1 MLIIWLGALLVIV
14 GVLFLANSA
23 IWRGRLSGQGA
34 SPSAPAATLEPPRRG
49 MRFLGLDSNWP
60 GIVMIVV
67 LLRLMSGTRPSLDWR
82 YGLFLGVLL
91 FTIAFGWA
99 VQDVPTGA
107 MLAGAR
113 SYLKFIPFFLL
124 PAVHRFTPRQLQVQL
139 MVVLAFALLQ
149 TPLAFFQR
157 FVQFADA
164 MHTGDPVRGTG
175 PPAMGLTG
183 SVVVV
188 LA

>member
-1 MLIIWLGALLVIV
+1 MHWLVLALFFSILAVEYVVDRLQLIHPYFVLLPE
-14 GVLFLANSA
+14 L
-23 IWRGRLSGQGA
+23 LS
-34 SPSAPAATLEPPRRG
+34 
-49 MRFLGLDSNWP
+49 

-124 PAVHRFTPRQLQVQL
+124 PAVHRFTLDGRPATRIVLGAWHDEANCVRATAAGLELQRL
-139 MVVLAFALLQ
+139 
-149 TPLAFFQR
+149 
-157 FVQFADA
+157 
-164 MHTGDPVRGTG
+164 
-175 PPAMGLTG
+175 
-183 SVVVV
+183 S
-188 LA
+188 